1 MTTNH
6 DRYYPHACCTLQHSI
21 SLLTN
26 FDRTFWS
33 ADKNVGTLILRV
45 FTRIASGPML
55 IRVLRWRGSIRV
67 DPCSSVASVH
77 PCRSVFFRGLG
88 PSVSIRVLPWPGSI
102 RVDPCSSVAGVH
114 PRRSVFFRGPRLVV
128 HPCFAVALDGR
139 MVSGVSI
146 DRLWERKRMSARS
159 CCPARSTC

>member
-88 PSVSIRVLPWPGSI
+88 RSVFFRGLRPSVSIRVLPWPASI
-102 RVDPCSSVAGVH
+102 RVDPCSSVAG
-114 PRRSVFFRGPRLVV
+114 V

-146 DRLWERKRMSARS
+146 DHLWERKRMSARS